1 MSEFNFGGE
10 FVWFPTPAYTE
21 GSHLQRFMAEHG
33 LGSLDALQA
42 KATGDIAWF
51 WDAVLKYLDI
61 QFYEPYHQIVD
72 LSRGK
77 PWPQW
82 CVGGVMNIVHNC
94 LDKWMGTPQQDRA
107 ALRWE
112 GEEGTTRA
120 LTYGDLYGEVNRC
133 ANALRGLGLG
143 KGDTVALFMPMV
155 PEIAIAL
162 LATAKIGGIILPL
175 FSGYGSGAIA
185 TRLADA
191 GAKALF
197 TTDGAYRR
205 GHVAEM
211 KRVAD
216 EAIALAADDAGLA
229 VEHVVVCRRTGHDVA
244 WTPGRDLQVGNSMVG
259 HEALLSTSD
268 IH

>member
-33 LGSLDALQA
+33 LVSLDALQA

-51 WDAVLKYLDI
+51 WDAVMQYLDV
-61 QFYEPYHQIVD
+61 QFYEPYRQIVD

-94 LDKWMGTPQQDRA
+94 LDKWMGTSQQDRP

-112 GEEGTTRA
+112 NEEGATRV

-133 ANALRGLGLG
+133 ANALRP
-143 KGDTVALFMPMV
+143 V
-155 PEIAIAL
+155 
-162 LATAKIGGIILPL
+162 LPL
-175 FSGYGSGAIA
+175 Q
-185 TRLADA
+185 T
-191 GAKALF
+191 
-197 TTDGAYRR
+197 
-205 GHVAEM
+205 
-211 KRVAD
+211 
-216 EAIALAADDAGLA
+216 
-229 VEHVVVCRRTGHDVA
+229 
-244 WTPGRDLQVGNSMVG
+244 VGNSAG
-259 HEALLSTSD
+259 LRRSPSALSTTQRQYFLGFGGGESG
-268 IH
+268 